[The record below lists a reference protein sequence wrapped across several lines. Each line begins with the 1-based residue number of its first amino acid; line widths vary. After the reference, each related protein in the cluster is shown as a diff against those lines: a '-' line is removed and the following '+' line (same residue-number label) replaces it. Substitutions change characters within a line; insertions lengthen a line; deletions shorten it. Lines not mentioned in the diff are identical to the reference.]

1 MTEVEKKD
9 ELTFSFNDNGK
20 EHKVEELSDENRLLY
35 NKTVL
40 CNQEIARLQEDIARL
55 QQDIARLQF
64 EIEIK
69 QLAAAKYSNELKE
82 AVEGDEPKVEVV
94 K

>member
-9 ELTFSFNDNGK
+9 ELTFSFDDTGK
-20 EHKVEELSDENRLLY
+20 EYKVEELSDENRLLY

-40 CNQEIARLQEDIARL
+40 CNQEINRL
-55 QQDIARLQF
+55 QQDLARLQF

-69 QLAAAKYSNELKE
+69 QLAAAKYSGELKD

>member
-1 MTEVEKKD
+1 MSEEKKD
-9 ELTFSFNDNGK
+9 ELTFSFDDKGK
-20 EHKVEELSDENRLLY
+20 EYKVEDLSDETRLLY

-40 CNQEIARLQEDIARL
+40 CNQEIARL

-69 QLAAAKYSNELKE
+69 QLAAAKYSGELKD

>member
-40 CNQEIARLQEDIARL
+40 CNQEIARLQ
-55 QQDIARLQF
+55 QDIARLQF

-69 QLAAAKYSNELKE
+69 QLAASKYSNELKE

>member
-1 MTEVEKKD
+1 MSEENKE
-9 ELTFSFNDNGK
+9 ELTFSFDDKGK
-20 EHKVEELSDENRLLY
+20 EYKVEELSDETRLLY

-40 CNQEIARLQEDIARL
+40 CNQEINRL
-55 QQDIARLQF
+55 QQDLARLQF

-69 QLAAAKYSNELKE
+69 QLAAAKYSGELKD
-82 AVEGDEPKVEVV
+82 AVEGDESKVEVA

>member
-9 ELTFSFNDNGK
+9 ELTFSFDDNGK
-20 EHKVEELSDENRLLY
+20 EYKVEELSDENRLLY

-40 CNQEIARLQEDIARL
+40 CNQEIARLQ
-55 QQDIARLQF
+55 QDLGRLQF

-69 QLAAAKYSNELKE
+69 QLAAAKYSCELKD

>member
-1 MTEVEKKD
+1 MKEEKKD
-9 ELTFSFNDNGK
+9 ELTFSFDDKGK
-20 EHKVEELSDENRLLY
+20 EYKVEDLSDETRLLY

-40 CNQEIARLQEDIARL
+40 CNQEIARL

>member
-1 MTEVEKKD
+1 MTEVKNE
-9 ELTFSFNDNGK
+9 ELTFSFDDNGK
-20 EHKVEELSDENRLLY
+20 EYKVEELSDENRLLY
-35 NKTVL
+35 NKTIL
-40 CNQEIARLQEDIARL
+40 CNQEIARLQ
-55 QQDIARLQF
+55 QDLGRLQF

-82 AVEGDEPKVEVV
+82 AVECDEPKVEVA